1 MKRMYIKAVCEI
13 ENEPESNCIGDL
25 ILFDLDFNKLYYIR
39 NENANLEN
47 SYHYINKGSDYINN
61 SLKDSFQISE
71 DFFNDCLKMKMN
83 RIYDLD
89 KNDFLINGGIF
100 ERAI

>member
-13 ENEPESNCIGDL
+13 ENEPENNYIGDL
-25 ILFDLDFNKLYYIR
+25 ILFDLDLNKLYFIR

-47 SYHYINKGSDYINN
+47 NYHSFYKESNYINN
-61 SLKDSFQISE
+61 SLKDSFEISE

-83 RIYDLD
+83 RIYRLD
-89 KNDFLINGGIF
+89 KNDFLINCGIF

>member
-13 ENEPESNCIGDL
+13 ENEPENNCIGDL
-25 ILFDLDFNKLYYIR
+25 ILFDLDLNKLYFIR

-47 SYHYINKGSDYINN
+47 NYHSFYKESNYINN
-61 SLKDSFQISE
+61 SLKDSFEISE

-89 KNDFLINGGIF
+89 KNDFLINCGIF